1 MTGRLFLVVGPSGV
15 GKDSILNGAREALAD
30 DARFV
35 FARRFIT
42 RDATVGGEDH
52 QPISDAEFS
61 AIEESGGFLFS
72 WRAHGLSYGLPASLR
87 DDLDAGRHV
96 VANVSR
102 AALKVIS
109 DA

>member
-42 RDATVGGEDH
+42 RDAIVGGEDH

-72 WRAHGLSYGLPASLR
+72 WRTHGAEYGSPASLR
-87 DDLDAGRHV
+87 DDQDAGRHV
-96 VANVSR
+96 VGNV
-102 AALKVIS
+102 
-109 DA
+109 